1 MELKEYKNKA
11 LASIRKHK
19 YALAVVVLGLLLI
32 LMPIGSDSKKANSEI
47 QTQSY
52 TAAVDTM
59 EQRLADILS
68 RIDGAGKVQVMLT
81 VASSEQTVYQEDTDL
96 SGGGAETSRY
106 DTVIIQDSQGNEM
119 GLIQQVIGA
128 KYQGA
133 IIVCQGAGKPAVKL
147 AIVEAVSRATGLG
160 ADQISVLKM
169 K

>member
-1 MELKEYKNKA
+1 MDLKEMKLKA
-11 LASIRKHK
+11 LEYIRKHK
-19 YALAVVVLGLLLI
+19 YALAVVLLGLILI
-32 LMPIGSDSKKANSEI
+32 LIPFGGSNKTAQAA
-47 QTQSY
+47 QTQII
-52 TAAVDTM
+52 TAEVDTM

-81 VASSEQTVYQEDTDL
+81 VASSEQKVYQEDADL
-96 SGGGAETSRY
+96 SGGGADTSRY
-106 DTVIIQDSQGNEM
+106 DTVIIKDSNGNEM

-147 AIVEAVSRATGLG
+147 AIVEAVSRVTGLG

>member
-1 MELKEYKNKA
+1 MDVTTIKNKA
-11 LASIRKHK
+11 LDGLRKHK
-19 YALAVVVLGLLLI
+19 YALAVAAIGMLLI
-32 LMPIGSDSKKANSEI
+32 CIPFGSSKTETQTQI
-47 QTQSY
+47 QTQQLE
-52 TAAVDTM
+52 VDTM
-59 EQRLADILS
+59 EQRLADILC

-81 VASSEQTVYQEDTDL
+81 VAASEQKVYQEDTDL
-96 SGGGAETSRY
+96 SGGGADTSRY
-106 DTVIIQDSQGNEM
+106 DTVIIKDAQGNEM

>member
-1 MELKEYKNKA
+1 MDVTSLKTKA
-11 LASIRKHK
+11 FESIRKHK
-19 YALAVVVLGLLLI
+19 YALAVAALGLLLI
-32 LMPIGSDSKKANSEI
+32 CIPIGCSDKANAQPQMQAYPSE
-47 QTQSY
+47 
-52 TAAVDTM
+52 VNVM
-59 EQRLADILS
+59 EQKLEDILC

-81 VASSEQTVYQEDTDL
+81 VASSEKTVYQEDTDL
-96 SGGGAETSRY
+96 SGGGADTSRY
-106 DTVIIQDSQGNEM
+106 DTVIIKDSQGNEI

-133 IIVCQGAGKPAVKL
+133 IIVCQGATKPAVKL

>member
-1 MELKEYKNKA
+1 MDVNVIKNKA
-11 LASIRKHK
+11 LEGIRKHK
-19 YALAVVVLGLLLI
+19 YALAVAVIGILLI
-32 LMPIGSDSKKANSEI
+32 CIPFGSSDEAESQL
-47 QTQSY
+47 QTQVSLSE
-52 TAAVDTM
+52 VNTM
-59 EQRLADILS
+59 EQRLEDILC

-81 VASSEQTVYQEDTDL
+81 VAASEKTVYQEDTDL
-96 SGGGAETSRY
+96 SGGGADTSRY
-106 DTVIIQDSQGNEM
+106 DTVIIQDAQGNEI

-133 IIVCQGAGKPAVKL
+133 IIVCQGAASPAVKL

>member
-1 MELKEYKNKA
+1 MDVITIKNKA
-11 LASIRKHK
+11 LEGIRKHK
-19 YALAVVVLGLLLI
+19 YALVVAAIGLLLI
-32 LMPIGSDSKKANSEI
+32 CIPFGGSKPETQS
-47 QTQSY
+47 QTQAYPTEVNS
-52 TAAVDTM
+52 M
-59 EQRLADILS
+59 EQRLEDILAK
-68 RIDGAGKVQVMLT
+68 IDGAGKVQVMLT
-81 VASSEQTVYQEDTDL
+81 VSSSEKTVYQEDTDL
-96 SGGGAETSRY
+96 SGGGADTSRY
-106 DTVIIQDSQGNEM
+106 DTVIIKDSQGNEL

>member
-1 MELKEYKNKA
+1 MDVTTMKNKA
-11 LASIRKHK
+11 LEAVRKHK
-19 YALAVVVLGLLLI
+19 YALAVAAIGILLLCI
-32 LMPIGSDSKKANSEI
+32 PFGSSEKAESEP
-47 QTQSY
+47 QTQDM
-52 TAAVDTM
+52 TAAVDTL
-59 EQRLADILS
+59 EQKLADILAK
-68 RIDGAGKVQVMLT
+68 IDGAGKVQVMLT

-96 SGGGAETSRY
+96 SGGGADTSRY
-106 DTVIIQDSQGNEM
+106 DTVIIKDSQGNEM

-133 IIVCQGAGKPAVKL
+133 IIVCQGAEKPAVKL

>member
-1 MELKEYKNKA
+1 MDLGEFKNKA
-11 LASIRKHK
+11 LECIRKHK
-19 YALAVVVLGLLLI
+19 YALAVVLLGLLLI
-32 LMPIGSDSKKANSEI
+32 FIPIGSGSNKANTQP

-52 TAAVDTM
+52 AAEVETV

-81 VASSEQTVYQEDTDL
+81 VASSEQKVYQEDTEL
-96 SGGGAETSRY
+96 SGGGADTSRY
-106 DTVIIQDSQGNEM
+106 DTVIIKDAQGNEM

-147 AIVEAVSRATGLG
+147 AIVEAVSRVTGLG
-160 ADQISVLKM
+160 ADQISF
-169 K
+169 

>member
-1 MELKEYKNKA
+1 MDLKELKNKA
-11 LASIRKHK
+11 LESIRKHK
-19 YALAVVVLGLLLI
+19 YALAIVVLGLILI
-32 LMPIGSDSKKANSEI
+32 FIPFGSSDKASEATQTPI
-47 QTQSY
+47 Y
-52 TAAVDTM
+52 AVEADTV
-59 EQRLADILS
+59 EQRLADILTK
-68 RIDGAGKVQVMLT
+68 IDGAGKVQVMLT
-81 VASSEQTVYQEDTDL
+81 VASSEQKVYQEDTDL
-96 SGGGAETSRY
+96 SGGGADTSRY
-106 DTVIIQDSQGNEM
+106 DTVIIKDSNGNEM